1 MDLRPAAA
9 DLDSS
14 EAGVPSGT
22 LQGGLAAAQLL
33 VSLSHVVD
41 MYGNAIRDEAYLSA
55 TSVSRHQQ
63 AIKDE
68 RSKGLQDDVCIAEG
82 RYCICKLAGRQSLVV
97 SCLLLSA

>member
-63 AIKDE
+63 AIK
-68 RSKGLQDDVCIAEG
+68 G